1 MMASRSQIEA
11 ALYVVETSKKAVGI
25 TSSLQSKAD
34 PQTFEID
41 PFVFKVRTVISKAL
55 VAINADQKAPADTG
69 AAGKVQEIP
78 TCDHLVRKAN
88 LIVTQTIR
96 AYTDWSAQR
105 LAEAEVHLRPYE
117 GLPVQFDILSLMNI
131 DDNEA
136 VFCQL
141 LSWLL
146 KPEGSHGLGDAF
158 LRLFLARL
166 GISGNGRVFDFS
178 KPLKAEVTTEVSWD
192 VPKEEYFFT
201 EDYSDANEVVKNARR
216 LRVDILLIIQGYVI
230 PIEAKV
236 YAKESLYQFRGE
248 KWAQAALYGRMWQLM
263 LHARADPSNLS
274 GKESDPFIHWE
285 QTLRKCVD
293 ATPALYDKLHFLDN
307 GRAEV
312 VPVLIHPRGQCRT
325 KSQPMGKRQHE
336 HGLPVWHMRWLDID
350 RILYRLC
357 CDRDLQAGRLDLIRS
372 FRTTILRL
380 GASANLVTKIED
392 LRLRMAEPALTR
404 RFPIESSASLR
415 LALADLT
422 QVDTCCAITN
432 DANKRGISNG

>member
-11 ALYVVETSKKAVGI
+11 AVYVVQASKKAVGI
-25 TSSLQSKAD
+25 TSSLQGKVD
-34 PQTFEID
+34 PHIFEID
-41 PFVFKVRTVISKAL
+41 PFIFKVKTVISKAL
-55 VAINADQKAPADTG
+55 MAIKADKKTSVDTG
-69 AAGKVQEIP
+69 TAGKIQESQ
-78 TCDHLVRKAN
+78 TYDHLARKAN
-88 LIVTQTIR
+88 SIVKKTIR
-96 AYTDWSAQR
+96 TYTDWSAQR
-105 LAEAEVHLRPYE
+105 LSEAEVHLRPYE

-131 DDNEA
+131 DGNEA
-136 VFCQL
+136 VFCRL

-146 KPEGSHGLGDAF
+146 MPEGSHGLGDAF

-192 VPKEEYFFT
+192 VPKEEHFFT
-201 EDYSDANEVVKNARR
+201 EDYSDSNEVGRNARR

-236 YAKESLYQFRGE
+236 YAKESLYQFRGK
-248 KWAQAALYGRMWQLM
+248 KWAQAALYGRMWHLM
-263 LHARADPSNLS
+263 LHARADPRNLS
-274 GKESDPFIHWE
+274 RKESEPFLHWE
-285 QTLRKCVD
+285 DTLRKCID
-293 ATPALYDKLHFLDN
+293 ATPALYEKLHFLDN

-325 KSQPMGKRQHE
+325 KGQPIGKRQHE
-336 HGLPVWHMRWLDID
+336 HGLQVWHMRWLDID
-350 RILYRLC
+350 RILHRLC
-357 CDRDLQAGRLDLIRS
+357 RDRDLQAGRLDLIRS

-422 QVDTCCAITN
+422 QVDTCCAVTN
-432 DANKRGISNG
+432 DINQRRISNE